1 LRAQKDVLVIGA
13 GVIGCSIAYHLGRR
27 GISTCIVD
35 RESIAAR
42 ASGKAWA
49 VFTYAPAMFA
59 HETCITAPS
68 DGLEGGPVDTSL
80 TVPGESVEHWLYLHS
95 ASYDRMPEFAIE
107 LKERGGIDIEYC
119 ETPSTNL
126 VTQKEFDEAGGPQEL
141 LRPLQR
147 VGGVECDWLDSNAL
161 REHFPSLNL
170 DYVGGISFPA
180 GQVEPYKFTL
190 AMAHAAEKLD
200 AEIVRGEVV
209 GFATQRDKITGVRL
223 ASGSELHA
231 DAVVLAMGP
240 WIGEGSALLGRPI
253 DCRVVFTECLRAKM
267 PGGLPL
273 HTLGAADYWI
283 LPKKNGEVILAKYGA
298 EDFIDRPNLDASLTE
313 EAKLEIVKGVARML
327 PALEDATIVEHR
339 GDLLAMAP
347 TPPYQKPVMGRLP
360 EWQNGY
366 IASRFGGD
374 GVCMSPAVGELI
386 AELIDTAKV
395 PLRARHMFERLAP
408 GADGG

>member
-1 LRAQKDVLVIGA
+1 MSTRKDVIVVGA

-35 RESIAAR
+35 RESIATR

-49 VFTYAPAMFA
+49 VFTYGPAW
-59 HETCITAPS
+59 TAYEKCVTTPVEEFES
-68 DGLEGGPVDTSL
+68 GPLDTSL
-80 TVPGESVEHWLYLHS
+80 TVPGESVEHWLFLHT

-126 VTQKEFDEAGGPQEL
+126 VTQKEFEQAGGPQEL
-141 LRPLQR
+141 LCPMQK
-147 VGGVECDWLDSNAL
+147 VGGVECDWIDASTL
-161 REHFPSLNL
+161 REQFPSLSTE
-170 DYVGGISFPA
+170 YVGGTTYPA

-190 AMAHAAEKLD
+190 AMAQAAEKLG
-200 AEIVRGEVV
+200 AEIVQGEVV
-209 GFATQRDKITGVRL
+209 AFATDGDKITGVQL
-223 ASGSELHA
+223 ASGNELHA

-240 WIGEGSALLGRPI
+240 WMREATTQLGCEIGCRP
-253 DCRVVFTECLRAKM
+253 VFTECLRATM
-267 PGGLPL
+267 PVDLPL
-273 HTLGAADYWI
+273 HTLGAENFWI
-283 LPKKNGEVILAKYGA
+283 LPKKNGEVILATYGA
-298 EDFIDRPNLDASLTE
+298 ADFIDRPNFDASLSE
-313 EAKLEIVKGVARML
+313 EVKLNVVKGVTRIL

-360 EWQNGY
+360 KWQNAY

-374 GVCMSPAVGELI
+374 GVCMSPATGELM
-386 AELIDTAKV
+386 AELIDTGKT
-395 PLRARHMFERLAP
+395 PLRARRMFERLAP
-408 GADGG
+408 G

>member
-1 LRAQKDVLVIGA
+1 MAAGKNVIIVGA

-27 GISTCIVD
+27 GISTTIVD
-35 RESIAAR
+35 RESIAVR

-59 HETCITAPS
+59 YERSVATPTEDLGSLPF
-68 DGLEGGPVDTSL
+68 DTSL
-80 TVPGESVEHWLYLHS
+80 TVPGESIEHWLYLHS

-126 VTQKEFDEAGGPQEL
+126 VTQNEFEQAGGPQGL
-141 LRPLQR
+141 LQPLQK
-147 VGGVECDWLDSNAL
+147 VGGVECDWIDAAAL
-161 REHFPSLNL
+161 RAQFPSLNPE
-170 DYVGGISFPA
+170 YVGGVSFPA

-190 AMAHAAEKLD
+190 AMAQAAEKLG
-200 AEIVRGEVV
+200 AEIVQGEAV
-209 GFATQRDKITGVRL
+209 GFTTVGDKITGVQL
-223 ASGSELHA
+223 ASGKELHG

-240 WIGEGSALLGRPI
+240 WMGEGSALLGRPI
-253 DCRVVFTECLRAKM
+253 GCRAVLTECLRAVM
-267 PGGLPL
+267 PGELPL
-273 HTLGAADYWI
+273 HTLGAGDFWI
-283 LPKKNGEVILAKYGA
+283 LPKKNGEVILAKYGPD
-298 EDFIDRPNLDASLTE
+298 DFIERPDLDASLRE
-313 EAKLEIVKGVARML
+313 EAKLEIVTGVAQIL
-327 PALEDATIVEHR
+327 PALADAKIVEHR

-374 GVCMSPAVGELI
+374 GICMSPATGELM
-386 AELIDTAKV
+386 AELIDTGAV
-395 PLRARHMFERLAP
+395 PLRARRMFQRLAP
-408 GADGG
+408 E